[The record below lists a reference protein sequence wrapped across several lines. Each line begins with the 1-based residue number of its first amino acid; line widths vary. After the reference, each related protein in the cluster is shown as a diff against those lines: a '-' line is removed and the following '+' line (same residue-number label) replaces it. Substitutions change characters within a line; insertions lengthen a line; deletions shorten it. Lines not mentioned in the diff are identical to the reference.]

1 MLPLHGPNNEIPAPT
16 DLAALWFPFET
27 LPLVGVLLGI
37 AVYLFGV
44 WRLHHRGDRWPIGRT
59 ISWVFGGMGTIF
71 ISTQGPLAALDTVL
85 LWTHMVQ
92 HMLLSMIAPV
102 FLALG
107 APVTLALRTFPTR
120 PRAWLLA
127 LLHSRFAKFMT
138 FPVIAGLIYVLNPWI
153 LYYTDFYEIT
163 LRDDFWHNFNHLHF
177 LIVGSIWVW
186 ALIGID
192 PMPRMGYPLRLIT
205 TFVTLPFHAFLGVTM
220 MSAENLIA
228 RGYYE
233 TLVRNWGPS
242 VVEDQQIAGGLLW
255 MAGDFVGLIFF
266 VVLIVQWSKSSDREA
281 ARIDRD
287 LDRQEAALKQ
297 QQEVGLAR
305 D

>member
-1 MLPLHGPNNEIPAPT
+1 MFPLHGPNNEIPAPT
-16 DLAALWFPFET
+16 DLWALWFPLEE
-27 LPLVGVLLGI
+27 LPLYGVLVGI

-44 WRLHHRGDRWPIGRT
+44 WKLRRRGDKWPIGRT

-71 ISTQGPLAALDTVL
+71 MSTQGPLAALDTVL
-85 LWTHMVQ
+85 LWTHMAQ

-107 APVTLALRTFPTR
+107 APITLALRTFPTK
-120 PRAWLLA
+120 PRSWLLS
-127 LLHSRFAKFMT
+127 LLHSRYVKFIT
-138 FPVIAGLIYVLNPWI
+138 FPAVAGLIYVMNPWI
-153 LYYTDFYEIT
+153 LYYTDFYELT
-163 LRDDFWHNFNHLHF
+163 LNDDFWHNFNHLHF
-177 LIVGSIWVW
+177 IIVGSIWVW

-220 MSAENLIA
+220 MSADNLIA

-242 VVEDQQIAGGLLW
+242 AVEDQQLAGGLLW
-255 MAGDFVGLIFF
+255 MAGDLVGLIFF
-266 VVLIVQWSKSSDREA
+266 VVLIVQWAKSSDREA
-281 ARIDRD
+281 KRIDRE
-287 LDRQEAALKQ
+287 LDRQEAAQSAALRSG
-297 QQEVGLAR
+297 EVG
-305 D
+305 